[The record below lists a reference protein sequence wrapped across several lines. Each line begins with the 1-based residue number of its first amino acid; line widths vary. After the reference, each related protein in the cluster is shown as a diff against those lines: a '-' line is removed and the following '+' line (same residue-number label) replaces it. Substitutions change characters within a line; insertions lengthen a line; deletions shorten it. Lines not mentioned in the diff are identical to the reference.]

1 MTEPDTQPGFD
12 AIVPP
17 GSPWRN
23 EVAARIMLRVA
34 TYRPERV
41 APRVACPLLVCVCE
55 RDTTTPPA
63 AAIRMAERAPRGELV
78 RYPIGHFDV
87 YVGEGFERAVA
98 DQTAFPSTTCS
109 RSRPRLRPDVGAALR
124 AAALG

>member
-1 MTEPDTQPGFD
+1 MTEPDAQPGFD

-34 TYRPERV
+34 TYRPVRV
-41 APRVACPLLVCVCE
+41 APRVACPLPVCVCE
-55 RDTTTPPA
+55 RGTTTPPA

-98 DQTAFPSTTCS
+98 DQTAFLEHHLLAVTAT
-109 RSRPRLRPDVGAALR
+109 
-124 AAALG
+124 AAA